1 VANVPSLDRLLEWA
15 EGIAGLYKIVVKI
28 WGYTPP
34 RLQTAI
40 LRRVNPS
47 VILGALA
54 VIIDPYSERADP
66 KVLLG
71 WHPYRSR
78 RGMAWA
84 LLGGALKKRDQE
96 VADPGQ
102 AVVREL
108 REETG
113 LDVEVVKLLA
123 IDTDWHTRTMD
134 FYYECALRHG
144 YPDMA
149 APLPNPEVTKLNWF
163 RISRLPDNM
172 DPRHKR
178 FLMEVLPGVPRLPGV
193 SWTANQQR
201 PKWWNRLYRAEAIR
215 RRLLNSTESPKLLL
229 SSLVDEAR
237 CILNCEVVGLF
248 MTEPPVHMVSPD
260 CNLPADIEGSLR
272 LVTES
277 SKHRGALLSPD
288 HVVLPLSRPGEER
301 LGLTVWLIRTQPL
314 GRTIR
319 LHEDWLHSHPHAKS
333 WTGHSHLKDGVC
345 HSMAAVAIV
354 SQNRVL
360 GLLKA
365 ENKMRDDSSGS
376 HSFVPFG
383 PDDGYVLE
391 EFAAAAASLLRLRVS
406 D

>member
-1 VANVPSLDRLLEWA
+1 MPHVPSLDTLLEWV

-28 WGYTPP
+28 WGRTPP
-34 RLQTAI
+34 RLQTTI

-47 VILGALA
+47 VTLGALA

-78 RGMAWA
+78 RGMAWG

-96 VADPGQ
+96 VADPEQ
-102 AVVREL
+102 AVVREV

-134 FYYECALRHG
+134 FYYACALRHG
-144 YPDMA
+144 YPDLA

-163 RISRLPDNM
+163 RISELADNM
-172 DPRHKR
+172 DSRHKR
-178 FLMEVLPGVPRLPGV
+178 FLMEVLPGIPRLPGV

-201 PKWWNRLYRAEAIR
+201 PKWWNRLCRAEEIR
-215 RRLLNSTESPKLLL
+215 QQLLNSTAGPKLLL

-237 CILNCEVVGLF
+237 SILNCEVVGLF
-248 MTEPPVHMVSPD
+248 MTEPPVQIVSPD

-277 SKHRGALLSPD
+277 SKYRGTLLNPD
-288 HVVLPLSRPGEER
+288 HIVLPLSQPGKER
-301 LGLTVWLIRTQPL
+301 LGLTVWLVRAQPL

-319 LHEDWLHSHPHAKS
+319 LHEDWLHRHPHVRS

-365 ENKMRDDSSGS
+365 ENKMRDDSIGS

-391 EFAAAAASLLRLRVS
+391 EFAVAAVSLLGAMVS
-406 D
+406 S